1 MIRFFF
7 GIATL
12 LIWMLSIEKA
22 LAIQPNKACS
32 DAMTVQLGY
41 SATVC
46 IPHDFYLKVSKF
58 GGEGALGNTVS
69 YRSYLP
75 EGLSLMTE
83 IILGTSSSEKEENSF
98 VEEAEW
104 RRESDV
110 YELVSKDEGEGENG
124 VRFRLYRYYV
134 ESVSL
139 YVEYCSIY
147 REDFRVFVVGPD
159 EGTCKYLLSNIQVRA
174 RNTDTTQPINS
185 GEQEIKKF
193 LDHLKNNYDSEE
205 LESLEI
211 ELDGRPAIEEFLNN
225 KKKKGAGN

>member
-46 IPHDFYLKVSKF
+46 IPHDFYLNVPKV
-58 GGEGALGNTVS
+58 GGEAALGNAFS
-69 YRSYLP
+69 YRSYRP
-75 EGLSLMTE
+75 EGPSLMTE
-83 IILGTSSSEKEENSF
+83 ISLDTFTSEQFENTFDEGTD
-98 VEEAEW
+98 W
-104 RRESDV
+104 RRESDI
-110 YELVSKDEGEGENG
+110 YELASKDEGEDENG
-124 VRFRLYRYYV
+124 VQFRLYRYYV

-139 YVEYCSIY
+139 FVERCMIY
-147 REDFRVFVVGPD
+147 REDFNIVVNGPD

-174 RNTDTTQPINS
+174 RNTDITQPVNS

-205 LESLEI
+205 LESLEFR
-211 ELDGRPAIEEFLNN
+211 D
-225 KKKKGAGN
+225 